1 MEPNVFCCAVVLFAV
16 MAGMASSLEITSKGP
31 GSIVVASGHTVKLEC
46 HFTLAPEDFAP
57 LDIEWSLLAP
67 DNQNEEKVVILYY
80 GDRAYEDYPF
90 MKGRVQFNM
99 ADPKNGDASINLTG
113 LRLSDTGT
121 YRCKVKKAPG
131 IRSRKILL
139 TVMVKPSRPRCYAE
153 GPTEQGKDVVLRCVC
168 EEGTIPLRYTWE
180 KISDSKLLPAS
191 AVLDAVGGTMN
202 VRNALTS
209 VSGTYR
215 CKATNRVGNEE
226 CILHVN
232 ITPPAGIIAG
242 AIIAV
247 LLILIIIAIIL
258 FCCCRARQR
267 KKYDK
272 EICNEIREDASPPR
286 RRVRTARSFTS
297 EGNHR
302 SSLGSVIPSNLH
314 RQPRP
319 AARPATPPG
328 PASHTPLAPPA
339 TPPWTRQPHPPW
351 TRQPH
356 PPGPASHTPWTRQ
369 PHPPW
374 PRQPHPPGP
383 ASHTPPGPAS
393 HTPPGPA
400 SHTPP
405 GPASDTPPGPSSHTP
420 PGPSSHTPPGPASH
434 TPPGPASHTPPG
446 PSSHTPPGP
455 ASHTPLAP
463 PVLPTPAAAPRM
475 AGPKPQSHGRHPCD
489 DPRPEQGRRHR
500 VGRPAGSSVCRGG
513 AVRLKLSGTK

>member
-1 MEPNVFCCAVVLFAV
+1 MEPNVFCCAVVLFA
-16 MAGMASSLEITSKGP
+16 GMASSVEITSKGP
-31 GSIVVASGHTVKLEC
+31 RSIVVASGQTVKLEC
-46 HFTLAPEDFAP
+46 HFTLAPEDLAP
-57 LDIEWSLLAP
+57 LDIEWSLLAS
-67 DNQNEEKVVILYY
+67 DIQNEEKVVILYY
-80 GDRAYEDYPF
+80 GDRAYDDYPF
-90 MKGRVQFNM
+90 MKGRVHFDM
-99 ADPKNGDASINLTG
+99 ADPWNGDASINVTG

-226 CILHVN
+226 CILHVD
-232 ITPPAGIIAG
+232 ITPPSNMASIIIIIAG

-267 KKYDK
+267 KKYEK
-272 EICNEIREDASPPR
+272 EISNEIREDASPPR
-286 RRVRTARSFTS
+286 SRVRTARRFTS
-297 EGNHR
+297 GGSHR
-302 SSLGSVIPSNLH
+302 SSLGSMTSSNLH

-328 PASHTPLAPPA
+328 PASHTPRP
-339 TPPWTRQPHPPW
+339 
-351 TRQPH
+351 RQPH
-356 PPGPASHTPWTRQ
+356 PPGPASHTPR
-369 PHPPW
+369 

-400 SHTPP
+400 SHTPL
-405 GPASDTPPGPSSHTP
+405 G
-420 PGPSSHTPPGPASH
+420 
-434 TPPGPASHTPPG
+434 
-446 PSSHTPPGP
+446 
-455 ASHTPLAP
+455 P
-463 PVLPTPAAAPRM
+463 PVLPALAAAPRM
-475 AGPKPQSHGRHPCD
+475 AGPKPHGRHPC
-489 DPRPEQGRRHR
+489 
-500 VGRPAGSSVCRGG
+500 VIPAQNREGSIV
-513 AVRLKLSGTK
+513 

>member
-99 ADPKNGDASINLTG
+99 ADPKNGDASINVTG

-131 IRSRKILL
+131 ICSRKILL

-242 AIIAV
+242 TIIAV

-319 AARPATPPG
+319 AARPATPHG

-339 TPPWTRQPHPPW
+339 TPPGPASHTPWTCQPHPPW
-351 TRQPH
+351 PGQPHPPWPRQPH

-383 ASHTPPGPAS
+383 RQPHPPWPRQP
-393 HTPPGPA
+393 HPPWPLQP
-400 SHTPP
+400 HPP
-405 GPASDTPPGPSSHTP
+405 WPRPSCPPRP
-420 PGPSSHTPPGPASH
+420 
-434 TPPGPASHTPPG
+434 
-446 PSSHTPPGP
+446 
-455 ASHTPLAP
+455 
-463 PVLPTPAAAPRM
+463 
-475 AGPKPQSHGRHPCD
+475 RHPGW
-489 DPRPEQGRRHR
+489 PGLNLSRM
-500 VGRPAGSSVCRGG
+500 GG
-513 AVRLKLSGTK
+513 IPV